1 MIRFQLTLA
10 IWYRPLSQHPL
21 PPARHHPHLL
31 IPSAQT
37 INQEKSKSPE
47 MRFSSQQIELY
58 CLGLPTQNLGLREL
72 DLKPSHKKNSDTI
85 NMLKQGRN
93 TPKNTSH
100 IEQSELI
107 YVFRH

>member
-58 CLGLPTQNLGLREL
+58 CLGLLSWPTYTESRAKRARFETQ
-72 DLKPSHKKNSDTI
+72 P
-85 NMLKQGRN
+85 
-93 TPKNTSH
+93 
-100 IEQSELI
+100 
-107 YVFRH
+107 